1 MNKNKEL
8 AEMSTKLRE
17 AQVEICKREE
27 KIFEL
32 ENQLIKHKSST
43 PSK

>member
-1 MNKNKEL
+1 MSKNREL
-8 AEMSTKLRE
+8 ADMSTKLRE
-17 AQVEICKREE
+17 AHVEICKREE

-43 PSK
+43 PIK